1 MVRFINVEIVT
12 HAFIVASHVILNFR
26 CCSEKVY
33 YYDDAKLTQCH
44 ENVAVAYTHA
54 LYDAS

>member
-1 MVRFINVEIVT
+1 MFINVEIVT